1 MRTCVLALALLGL
14 FTVSGISNFVA
25 AQETA
30 PVITVDETTKVESV
44 AAPDAPT
51 IAPAEV
57 EMASETETEVV
68 TPEVTPEVVEVIV
81 TVPEVIE
88 TEVAAE
94 VDVQTVTP
102 VAPVSLLAISAEQGG
117 ASTASENQVVV
128 PITPTTP
135 TPAVISGTLAISD
148 EQGGNTAANAT
159 GENNFTTGN
168 TTAGENSFTTS
179 TSTTPSTTPGENSF
193 TTTSNTVGENSF
205 TTLAPETG
213 CTTNCGGGCTQ
224 NCGGGGGGGS
234 SGYVGQVL
242 GVSTAVPF
250 ACPLYLR
257 EYIRLGRNNNPV
269 EVRKLQAFLN
279 VFEGEHLAIT
289 GVYTQADFEAVER
302 FQSQY
307 LRDVLNPWGISETTG
322 YVFITTRLAIN
333 NVYCYRSTQ
342 NDLDLRN
349 YYGQIYGSTGASVES
364 ADLSSSVDFNNDL
377 FAELTATS
385 TATTTNET
393 ATRPN
398 FFQAAAIGLL
408 NLFNLNAGTVL
419 ISLLILAILFM
430 LFLVWRLS
438 RYPDTP
444 APESGDDKFYL
455 TSTTDDETEADEIVV
470 DESEVLATD
479 LDDRD
484 PVQPPLV
491 ADETLDK
498 LE

>member
-14 FTVSGISNFVA
+14 FTVSGINNFVA
-25 AQETA
+25 AQEAA
-30 PVITVDETTKVESV
+30 PTIDETTKVESV
-44 AAPDAPT
+44 VAPDAPT

-57 EMASETETEVV
+57 ETASETEVV
-68 TPEVTPEVVEVIV
+68 TPEVTPEVAEVAVIV
-81 TVPEVIE
+81 PAVLE
-88 TEVAAE
+88 TEVTAEATETVPATVAETETVVEAAVVE
-94 VDVQTVTP
+94 TVAS

-117 ASTASENQVVV
+117 
-128 PITPTTP
+128 
-135 TPAVISGTLAISD
+135 
-148 EQGGNTAANAT
+148 NTAANT
-159 GENNFTTGN
+159 TDENDFTTGN

-179 TSTTPSTTPGENSF
+179 ATTTGENSF
-193 TTTSNTVGENSF
+193 TTASSTVGENSF
-205 TTLAPETG
+205 TTLGPTTG
-213 CTTNCGGGCTQ
+213 CTTNCGGGCTS

-234 SGYVGQVL
+234 SGGSGYVGQVL
-242 GVSTAVPF
+242 GASTAVPF

-307 LRDVLNPWGISETTG
+307 LRDVLNPWGISGPTG

-349 YYGQIYGSTGASVES
+349 YYGQIYGSTGASTDN

-377 FAELTATS
+377 FAQLTATS
-385 TATTTNET
+385 SATTTDET

-398 FFQAAAIGLL
+398 FFQAAALGLL
-408 NLFNLNAGTVL
+408 NLFNLNAGSLL

-430 LFLVWRLS
+430 LFLIWRLS

-444 APESGDDKFYL
+444 APVASDDKFFL
-455 TSTTDDETEADEIVV
+455 IPADEDDEIVV
-470 DESEVLATD
+470 DESEVLSAD
-479 LDDRD
+479 ISDAD
-484 PVQPPLV
+484 PIQPPLV
-491 ADETLDK
+491 VDEEVDK